1 MSTHLRMRDGR
12 LHALLLVVGGH
23 VAFAVDHDKDEPH
36 AVGVGV
42 LLELVQIAQHGILEE
57 LVDEFDAVDVELLAG
72 DAGQV
77 EILPAVG
84 TEEAAVDRPGCEGD
98 VVHGRTGRGQGS
110 SGCVQDRSARHGL
123 SSVVAELM
131 RFRMNLG
138 VFLIFQPR

>member
-1 MSTHLRMRDGR
+1 MRDVDPFAMRDGR

-42 LLELVQIAQHGILEE
+42 LLELVQVAQHGILEE

-77 EILPAVG
+77 QVLPAVG
-84 TEEAAVDRPGCEGD
+84 AEEAAVDRPGGEGD
-98 VVHGRTGRGQGS
+98 VVYGGTGRG
-110 SGCVQDRSARHGL
+110 
-123 SSVVAELM
+123 
-131 RFRMNLG
+131 
-138 VFLIFQPR
+138 